1 MNFTS
6 VVINL
11 AKRPDRLEQ
20 VTSELNNQGIEFERF
35 EAIEDSAGWI
45 GFNKSIKAVFEKYK
59 DVENL
64 FLFEDDCYF
73 EKYFNRDVLQEL
85 PDDYDAFWLGANL
98 QSFHE
103 KRYSQNLSI
112 LENAWTTHAV
122 LYSKKFRDWCL
133 ENWSGELIFDEW
145 MRINAL
151 PVRKCFVLNPMI
163 AFQRPSNSDIVNG
176 YADYSEAWQRAKQ
189 QLY

>member
-11 AKRPDRLEQ
+11 DKRPDRLEQ
-20 VTSELNNQGIEFERF
+20 VTIELNNQNIEFERF
-35 EAIEDSAGWI
+35 EAIEDNPGYI
-45 GFNKSIKAVFEKYK
+45 GYNKSIKAIFEKYA
-59 DVENL
+59 DVHNL
-64 FLFEDDCYF
+64 FIFEDDCYF
-73 EKYFNRDVLQEL
+73 ESDFNRECLQEL
-85 PDDYDAFWLGANL
+85 PSDYDGLWLGSNL
-98 QSFHE
+98 QSDHRQ
-103 KRYSQNLSI
+103 RYSDNLSV
-112 LENAWTTHAV
+112 LENGWNTHAV
-122 LYSKKFRDWCL
+122 LFSKEFRSWCL
-133 ENWSGELIFDEW
+133 NNWDGELVFDEW
-145 MRINAL
+145 VRLYAL